1 LAQLIFDATNVAP
14 QASFQ
19 PLPAGVYTTA
29 IVDSDVKPTQKGGT
43 QAVFTLQVVDGPFA
57 GRKVFARIN
66 VRNPS
71 PEAERIGQ
79 SQLSALQH
87 ACGVLQ
93 MQDTSQL
100 HGKVVRA
107 RITVRKDETGQYG
120 DSNEV
125 KAFEAV
131 GGAQMP
137 TAPVAGVPAAAP
149 AAPGGGA
156 TPPWARKTVA

>member
-1 LAQLIFDATNVAP
+1 LAQLIFDATTVAP

-19 PLPAGVYTTA
+19 PLPAGVYTTE

-43 QAVFTLQVVDGPFA
+43 QAVFTLRVVDGPFA
-57 GRKVFARIN
+57 GRKIFARLN

-107 RITVRKDETGQYG
+107 RITVRKDATGQYG
-120 DSNEV
+120 DSNDV
-125 KAFEAV
+125 KSFEAV
-131 GGAQMP
+131 GGAQMTS
-137 TAPVAGVPAAAP
+137 TAPAAPAAAP
-149 AAPGGGA
+149 AQAA
-156 TPPWARKTVA
+156 VPPWQKARTA

>member
-1 LAQLIFDATNVAP
+1 LIFDATTVAP
-14 QASFQ
+14 QATYT
-19 PLPAGVYTTA
+19 PIPAGVYTAA

-57 GRKVFARIN
+57 GRKVFARLN

-71 PEAERIGQ
+71 AEAERIGQ
-79 SQLSALQH
+79 AQLSALQH

-100 HGKVVRA
+100 HGKVIRA

-120 DSNEV
+120 DSNDV
-125 KAFEAV
+125 KGFEAV

-137 TAPVAGVPAAAP
+137 VAAPAAQAAAP
-149 AAPGGGA
+149 AGA
-156 TPPWARKTVA
+156 AVPPWQKARTA

>member
-1 LAQLIFDATNVAP
+1 MAQLNFNAQSVAP
-14 QASFQ
+14 QAIYT
-19 PLPAGVYTTA
+19 PIPAGIYTTA
-29 IVDSDVKPTQKGGT
+29 IIDSDVKPTKSGGT

-57 GRKVFARIN
+57 GRKVFARLN

-93 MQDTSQL
+93 MQDTCQL

-107 RITVRKDETGQYG
+107 KVTVRKDETGQYG

-131 GGAQMP
+131 GGAP
-137 TAPVAGVPAAAP
+137 AAPAAAP
-149 AAPGGGA
+149 AQAA
-156 TPPWARKTVA
+156 VPPWQKARTA

>member
-1 LAQLIFDATNVAP
+1 MAQLNFNAQSVAP
-14 QASFQ
+14 QATYT
-19 PLPAGVYTTA
+19 PIPAGIYTTA
-29 IVDSDVKPTQKGGT
+29 IIDSDVKPTKSGGT

-66 VRNPS
+66 VRNAS
-71 PEAERIGQ
+71 AEAERIGQ
-79 SQLSALQH
+79 AQLSALCH
-87 ACGVLQ
+87 AAGVLQ
-93 MQDTSQL
+93 LQDTSQL

-125 KAFEAV
+125 KGFEAA

-137 TAPVAGVPAAAP
+137 AASAPGMAAP
-149 AAPGGGA
+149 AAPA
-156 TPPWARKTVA
+156 AAAVPPWQKARTA

>member
-1 LAQLIFDATNVAP
+1 MAQLIFDATTVAP
-14 QASFQ
+14 QATYT
-19 PLPAGVYTTA
+19 PIPAGVYTTA
-29 IVDSDVKPTQKGGT
+29 IVDSDVKPTQRGGT

-66 VRNPS
+66 VRNQS

-79 SQLSALQH
+79 SQLSALLH

-120 DSNEV
+120 DSNDV

-131 GGAQMP
+131 GGAS
-137 TAPVAGVPAAAP
+137 TAAQVAGMPAAAP
-149 AAPGGGA
+149 AAPAGGA
-156 TPPWARKTVA
+156 TPPWAKKTAA

>member
-1 LAQLIFDATNVAP
+1 MASLVFDATTVAP
-14 QASFQ
+14 QVTYT
-19 PLPAGVYTTA
+19 PIPAGIYTTA
-29 IVDSDVKPTQKGGT
+29 IIDSDVKPTKSGGT

-93 MQDTSQL
+93 MQDTCQL

-125 KAFEAV
+125 KGFEAA

-137 TAPVAGVPAAAP
+137 AASAPVMAAP
-149 AAPGGGA
+149 AAPA
-156 TPPWARKTVA
+156 AAAVPPWQKARTA